1 MSPPEVW
8 GPPIW
13 TFFHKLAE
21 NVNESHF
28 NKLKTQLF
36 SFIKRIC
43 SFLPCP
49 ECSKDA
55 SLFLGKININKID
68 NKIEFKKLIYIF
80 HNYVNSKKRK
90 PMYNYSNI
98 DVYKKYNM
106 INVLNNFIKVYNTHG
121 NMNLL
126 TESFQRKLVITD
138 FKKWF
143 LQNIKY
149 FLIFNKVQNI
159 ENNKEGNTEKKKVKF
174 KEIIEEV
181 EPDQN
186 VIEEPD
192 QNVIE
197 EQVQIVE
204 EVQVQIVEEVQVQIV
219 EEVQVQIVEEVQVQ
233 NVIEEPEQNIE
244 EQVQIVEEVQ
254 VQIVEEVQVQIVEE
268 VQVQIV
274 EEVQNVI
281 EEPETDEN
289 IIEQVQNVIEEPVQ
303 IVEEEPNFQEF
314 IQQQQNKKSKKKNKK
329 N

>member
-68 NKIEFKKLIYIF
+68 NKIEFKKMIYIF

-106 INVLNNFIKVYNTHG
+106 IHVFNNFIKVYNTHG

-126 TESFQRKLVITD
+126 TESFQRKLLIVD
-138 FKKWF
+138 LKKWF
-143 LQNIKY
+143 LQNIKS
-149 FLIFNKVQNI
+149 FLLFNTSQNI
-159 ENNKEGNTEKKKVKF
+159 ENNKEIDKEGNTEKKKVKF

-186 VIEEPD
+186 I
-192 QNVIE
+192 I
-197 EQVQIVE
+197 E
-204 EVQVQIVEEVQVQIV
+204 EVQVQIVE
-219 EEVQVQIVEEVQVQ
+219 
-233 NVIEEPEQNIE
+233 
-244 EQVQIVEEVQ
+244 
-254 VQIVEEVQVQIVEE
+254 EE

-281 EEPETDEN
+281 EEVQLQIVEEEVQLQ
-289 IIEQVQNVIEEPVQ
+289 IVEEEVQVQIVEEPVQIVEEPVQ
-303 IVEEEPNFQEF
+303 IVEEEEPNLQEF

>member
-21 NVNESHF
+21 NVNENHF
-28 NKLKTQLF
+28 NKLKIDLF
-36 SFIKRIC
+36 SYIKRIC

-49 ECSKDA
+49 ECSRDA

-68 NKIEFKKLIYIF
+68 NKTEFKKLIYIF

-98 DVYKKYNM
+98 NIYKKYDM
-106 INVLNNFIKVYNTHG
+106 IHVFNNFMRAYNTHG

-143 LQNIKY
+143 LQNIKC

-159 ENNKEGNTEKKKVKF
+159 ETDKESDNKDNNEGNKEKKKVKF
-174 KEIIEEV
+174 KE
-181 EPDQN
+181 
-186 VIEEPD
+186 VIEEEEDIDQYIKEEPD
-192 QNVIE
+192 EVEN
-197 EQVQIVE
+197 VE
-204 EVQVQIVEEVQVQIV
+204 EKLNEYIKEH
-219 EEVQVQIVEEVQVQ
+219 
-233 NVIEEPEQNIE
+233 
-244 EQVQIVEEVQ
+244 
-254 VQIVEEVQVQIVEE
+254 
-268 VQVQIV
+268 V

-281 EEPETDEN
+281 EEPEQLQIVEE
-289 IIEQVQNVIEEPVQ
+289 IQNVIEEPEQIQ
-303 IVEEEPNFQEF
+303 IVEE
-314 IQQQQNKKSKKKNKK
+314 
-329 N
+329 